1 MNSVLPAP
9 NPWHSGQK
17 LAAVLKKVQ
26 VSPALLDGVM
36 HPAKLTTLWT
46 VKLTATYKL
55 QPDLQGRW
63 LAAKVG
69 AHDSPRAFLQL
80 QRRLK
85 KLVRCHPKPILPMQL
100 FCVAFLF
107 ARYERKEPNAKYGNS
122 FERRAKAGQREER
135 NKWRGT
141 HPAGQCCNF
150 AGVV

>member
-9 NPWHSGQK
+9 DAWHSGQK

-36 HPAKLTTLWT
+36 HPAKLSTLWT
-46 VKLTATYKL
+46 VKLAATCKL
-55 QPDLQGRW
+55 QTDLQGRR

-69 AHDSPRAFLQL
+69 AHDLPRTAFQL

-85 KLVRCHPKPILPMQL
+85 KLVRSHPKPILPIQL

-107 ARYERKEPNAKYGNS
+107 ARYERK
-122 FERRAKAGQREER
+122 
-135 NKWRGT
+135 GT
-141 HPAGQCCNF
+141 KRKIRQPF
-150 AGVV
+150 